1 MAITIRPAL
10 KTDIPAIAAI
20 YDDHVRTGLA
30 SFEYDPPG
38 EVEMQRRYQAIHE
51 RGYPYLVA
59 CDDAT
64 VIGYSY
70 ASAFHTRKAYE
81 KTVENAI
88 YLAPAA
94 QGKGIG
100 KKLLAALIDECRNRG
115 FLQMIAVIAKLD
127 PPVSIS
133 LHERL
138 GFHHAGTITKVG
150 YKHGQWLDVVYM
162 QRALATPG

>member
-1 MAITIRPAL
+1 MTLIIRPAL

-20 YDDHVRTGLA
+20 YGDHVNKGLA

-38 EVEMQRRYQAIHE
+38 EVEMQRRYQTIQE
-51 RGYPYLVA
+51 GGYPYLAA
-59 CDDAT
+59 CEEDT

-94 QGKGIG
+94 QGQGIG
-100 KKLLAALIDECRNRG
+100 KRLLAALIDECRNRG

-138 GFHHAGTITKVG
+138 GFCHAGTITKVG

-162 QRALATPG
+162 QRALAPPG